1 MPQDWISEA
10 ISRFI
15 GAMELGHEV
24 GRLRG
29 DYDPFRTPLPD
40 EDQESD
46 DGPDV
51 IRLKAPHDLQPFDPA
66 IDWMHVP
73 PPISPL
79 PAGWEGEMPD
89 LSPLRLLAPRL
100 NIGFGRVQDGHG
112 SAVWEPKWTVPL
124 PPQLASVTV
133 QHISLSDDDDL
144 IWGDGSTLFDIA
156 LLRGVWDQ
164 LIAQAEAMSLPAL
177 PELAGLGGISSAF
190 LSADQ
195 SHAWMAALRDLPD
208 GSYGEGVLIHAFGG
222 ASGESG
228 AQAVIMVNGQ
238 TAEDMPL
245 LREVLS
251 EAWLK
256 TLGLDDGEDSPSAPD
271 PWQGLPQIPDAFPA
285 GHQITTG
292 GNMVSNEVAI
302 VTNGPDAA
310 VIVVGGD
317 LIRLDLI
324 SQVGMLVSGSY
335 GDTANHAA
343 GQLADQ
349 LINAARLDKGFI
361 SIDEVVVEQSGS
373 NGESLLPLYFQVTT
387 LHGDLVFVNQVEQ
400 HIFASDFDRIEAVL
414 TGASSQISLGGN
426 LLFNAMS
433 LQALSSHY
441 DLIIIGGDMVTL
453 NMIEQVS
460 LLYDSDYLDGWA
472 LASTSGG
479 GNILFNSASISH
491 GALDQAHA
499 LGGAMQADLA
509 AMQAGGSLTLDALQ
523 DQVFAGHQALSVLYV
538 TGDLIE
544 QNIIRQ
550 TTHLGDSDQLVL
562 LQDQIRDQLIEAGIT
577 VETGANLLVNA
588 AAIVDLGIES
598 QIMVAGQTYS
608 DAVIYQ
614 AGLMDQAAPPDGVK
628 LAADLTPASL
638 GDLAPAAVAFLTGD
652 TVESGWGD
660 DGSGAADSSAPA
672 WAQVSAP
679 VAEGMHAVLS

>member
-15 GAMELGHEV
+15 GAMELGQE
-24 GRLRG
+24 GARWRG
-29 DYDPFRTPLPD
+29 DYDPFRNPRPD
-40 EDQESD
+40 EDQDGD

-51 IRLKAPHDLQPFDPA
+51 IRLNAPHDLKDFDPA
-66 IDWMHVP
+66 VDWMHLP
-73 PPISPL
+73 PPMSPL
-79 PAGWEGEMPD
+79 PIGWEGDMPD

-100 NIGFGRVQDGHG
+100 SISFGQVQPWHG
-112 SAVWEPKWTVPL
+112 SVAWEPAWTVPL

-133 QHISLSDDDDL
+133 QHITLSDDDDL

-156 LLRGVWDQ
+156 LLRDVWDQ
-164 LIAQAEAMSLPAL
+164 LIGQAEAMSLPAL
-177 PELAGLGGISSAF
+177 PQLAGLGGIGSAF
-190 LSADQ
+190 LDADQ
-195 SHAWMAALRDLPD
+195 SLAWMAALQDLPD

-222 ASGESG
+222 GLGESG
-228 AQAVIMVNGQ
+228 VPSPIMVNGQ
-238 TAEDMPL
+238 VAEQMPL

-256 TLGLDDGEDSPSAPD
+256 TLGLDQEEDSPDGPD
-271 PWQGLPQIPDAFPA
+271 PWQGLPPIPDALPS
-285 GHQITTG
+285 GHQIATG
-292 GNMVSNEVAI
+292 GNMLSNEVAI

-324 SQVGMLVSGSY
+324 SQVGLLIG
-335 GDTANHAA
+335 GGNGATANSV
-343 GQLADQ
+343 ADQ
-349 LINAARLDKGFI
+349 LINAARLDKGFL

-373 NGESLLPLYFQVTT
+373 NGDSLLPLYFQVTT
-387 LHGDLVFVNQVEQ
+387 LQGDLVFVNQVEQ

-414 TGASSQISLGGN
+414 TGASSQISMGGN
-426 LLFNAMS
+426 LLFNAMT

-441 DLIIIGGDMVTL
+441 DLIIIGGDMVSL

-460 LLYDSDYLDGWA
+460 VLYDSDYLDGWT

-479 GNILFNSASISH
+479 GNLLFNSASISH
-491 GALDQAHA
+491 GPMDQAHA

-509 AMQAGGSLTLDALQ
+509 AMQAGGSLTLQALQ

-562 LQDQIRDQLIEAGIT
+562 LQDQIRDQLIEAGIS
-577 VETGANLLVNA
+577 VETGANLLINA

-614 AGLMDQAAPPDGVK
+614 AGLMDQAAPPNGVK
-628 LAADLTPASL
+628 LTVDLASAAL
-638 GDLAPAAVAFLTGD
+638 GDLAPAAVAFLAGD
-652 TVESGWGD
+652 GADNGGGD
-660 DGSGAADSSAPA
+660 GASDADAPA

-679 VAEGMHAVLS
+679 VAEGMHVLLS